1 VPEGQAMRGVL
12 IAACLATTAF
22 GTPASAFWQRS
33 QVSACSDA
41 TTDAERQHLRCWE
54 LNAYGVM
61 VGIGRDG
68 LPPVTWHHG
77 RKPGLISK

>member
-1 VPEGQAMRGVL
+1 MRGVL
-12 IAACLATTAF
+12 IAACLATTLF

-41 TTDAERQHLRCWE
+41 TSDAERQHLRCWE
-54 LNAYGVM
+54 LYAYGVTM
-61 VGIGRDG
+61 ELDRDR

-77 RKPGLISK
+77 RKPALISK